1 MCHTATRRD
10 ATWHSYSTTR
20 HTAHSAHTQITLKVV
35 SNTRR
40 MLDIFSLMFCQS
52 IFILAFDLVSS
63 LSAGCLRK
71 TEYRMDT

>member
-20 HTAHSAHTQITLKVV
+20 HTLHTQITLKVV

-40 MLDIFSLMFCQS
+40 MLDIFFLMLCQS